1 MPVVADLG
9 KAQFRITGDDFAP
22 SDIAWLRAEENDKRA
37 YWSNLAVLARDAK
50 YLELSKGLGVNGQR
64 LPTRKRPRHDMAAGP
79 VLVPHWSD
87 SRFRTQ
93 LRWKATVDGAVL
105 WWKSPWGRIV
115 GYHARG
121 EVRGA
126 PVRNVVG
133 ITIDNQ
139 AKIRRKAL
147 QWWEAKVSAG
157 AMGRAGIDMMGGVQ
171 GNIPPP
177 NTPFVPYK
185 PSPAKPGTW
194 RAERN
199 RLDELMGLRVPTRP
213 VTPLPAAASLTGQQA
228 ARAIP
233 GAVWTLQQQVS
244 DFMTRAARAG
254 YVTEGQVNQYVE
266 SVGNTT
272 STGAL
277 RELLARLGVREIP
290 YNRDDLLDL
299 LRRQL
304 MERLRGAA

>member
-9 KAQFRITGDDFAP
+9 KAQFRIGGDDFAP
-22 SDIAWLRAEENDKRA
+22 SDIAWFRAQEIDKRA
-37 YWSNLAVLARDAK
+37 YWANVAILARDAK
-50 YLELSKGLGVNGQR
+50 YQELAKGIGVNGQR
-64 LPTRKRPRHDMAAGP
+64 LRARKRPRRDKAAGP

-93 LRWKATVDGAVL
+93 LRWQATVDGAVL
-105 WWKSPWGRIV
+105 WWKSPWGKIV

-147 QWWEAKVSAG
+147 EWWDGKVSAG
-157 AMGRAGIDMMGGVQ
+157 AMGRAGVTMLGDVQ
-171 GNIPPP
+171 GGIAQPDIP
-177 NTPFVPYK
+177 FIPYK
-185 PSPAKPGTW
+185 PAPAKPGTW
-194 RAERN
+194 RSERN

-213 VTPLPAAASLTGQQA
+213 VTPLPAAASLIGQQA

-254 YVTEGQVNQYVE
+254 YVTEAQIDQYVQA
-266 SVGNTT
+266 VGNTT

-277 RELLARLGVREIP
+277 RELLARLGVRDLP
-290 YNRDDLLDL
+290 YDRDELLDL
-299 LRRQL
+299 LKRQL
-304 MERLRGAA
+304 TERLRGAA